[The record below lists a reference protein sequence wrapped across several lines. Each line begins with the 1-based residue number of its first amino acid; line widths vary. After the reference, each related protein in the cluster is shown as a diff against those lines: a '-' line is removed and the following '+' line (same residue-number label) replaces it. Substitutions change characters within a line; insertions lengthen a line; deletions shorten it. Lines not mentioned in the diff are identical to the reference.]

1 MCWRTPTP
9 RTAGNFAQRVLD
21 KVASRGANV
30 RAWVVRVALEE
41 ADVTFVYESDVTEDI
56 RDRLQVVEIPEELNV
71 LATYPIAT
79 VEKAQNSGWGGS
91 G

>member
-1 MCWRTPTP
+1 M
-9 RTAGNFAQRVLD
+9 
-21 KVASRGANV
+21 

-79 VEKAQNSGWGGS
+79 VERSQNSGLAREWIDLVLSAEG
-91 G
+91 

>member
-21 KVASRGANV
+21 KVASWGANV

-79 VEKAQNSGWGGS
+79 VEKAQNPGWGGS